1 MKEKA
6 LRLYVGNL
14 SKEVTK
20 EDLEAAFQPFGKVDE
35 VTVVKDKYNSVPKGF
50 AFVEMPEKKEAEA
63 AIAGL
68 HGKEF
73 KGRSM
78 DVNEARPRPERSSRG
93 GYDGGN
99 RGGNKGGNRRW

>member
-1 MKEKA
+1 M
-6 LRLYVGNL
+6 RLYVGNL
-14 SKEVTK
+14 SKEVSK
-20 EDLEAAFQPFGKVDE
+20 EDLEAAFQPFGRVEE
-35 VTVVKDKYNSVPKGF
+35 VTVVKDKYNNVPRGF

-78 DVNEARPRPERSSRG
+78 DVNEARPRQERSSHG
-93 GYDGGN
+93 GYDEGN
-99 RGGNKGGNRRW
+99 RGGDPGGDRK

>member
-1 MKEKA
+1 M
-6 LRLYVGNL
+6 RLYVGNL

-35 VTVVKDKYNSVPKGF
+35 VSIVKDKYNSVPKGF

-93 GYDGGN
+93 GGYGGGN
-99 RGGNKGGNRRW
+99 GGGNKGGGGRRW